1 MFIVDALGVS
11 CILIH
16 RNALKL
22 HLDAH
27 ICRLSLLLYLYSHGV
42 GFSISFIAFF
52 TLFTTLNNNIYCRGL
67 YIFLFT
73 SWYVLLYVL
82 KVHLTV

>member
-1 MFIVDALGVS
+1 MFIGDALGVS

-27 ICRLSLLLYLYSHGV
+27 ICRLSLLYLYSHGV
-42 GFSISFIAFF
+42 RFSISFIAF
-52 TLFTTLNNNIYCRGL
+52 
-67 YIFLFT
+67 
-73 SWYVLLYVL
+73 
-82 KVHLTV
+82 